1 MGNEYIIK
9 AILALGVNGFALE
22 GHPTNEAEFLS
33 MYRQMTGED
42 ADNNGIMSSDQSDFS
57 VTWSQVSEKVAE
69 IEAAEPMRLLRE
81 ERNRLLAETD
91 WWVLPDR
98 TATQAQR
105 DYRQALRDITDTYT
119 SLDTVVWPTKP

>member
-1 MGNEYIIK
+1 MTTTNLDILKAVRSLVPDASFTVENEDIATI
-9 AILALGVNGFALE
+9 VWTDDRTQ
-22 GHPTNEAEFLS
+22 PT
-33 MYRQMTGED
+33 Q
-42 ADNNGIMSSDQSDFS
+42 
-57 VTWSQVSEKVAE
+57 AE
-69 IEAAEPMRLLRE
+69 IQAALDTVIAQKPLNELRE

-105 DYRQALRDITDTYT
+105 DYRQALRDITNTYT